1 MRARHLA
8 PLVSALPIALAAQQP
23 PPRPVQN
30 GGVPAAS
37 PDAKRIAFT
46 SNVDGTSDIYLINAD
61 GTGRTRV
68 TNTPAVE
75 GAPSWSA
82 DGKELLFAIGR
93 DTAHFYAISPSGTG
107 QRELATLVGNGPA
120 LSPDGKSIAYTAGK
134 FPNATSAISG
144 LDGSNARSL
153 TTTPAF
159 NFAWSPN
166 GKQIAYTLLTAD
178 RKVEVWLANADGTS
192 QRRLMENDS
201 TRGGPQ
207 WPAWS
212 PDGKRL
218 AVHVGKYGQ
227 NQAEHTAHI
236 WVIDVATGAK
246 TKLAAHDTPYL
257 DETPSWL
264 GNSRIVFQSNRTG
277 RMELWS
283 MNADG
288 SDARQITK

>member
-8 PLVSALPIALAAQQP
+8 VLLSFTPLILLGQQP

-30 GGVPAAS
+30 GALPSAS
-37 PDAKRIAFT
+37 PDGKRIAFT
-46 SNVDGTSDIYLINAD
+46 SNVDGTPDLYMINAD
-61 GTGRTRV
+61 GTGRRRV
-68 TNTPAVE
+68 TNTPVAE
-75 GAPSWSA
+75 SAPSWSS
-82 DGKELLFAIGR
+82 DGHELLFSIGR
-93 DTAHFYAISPSGTG
+93 DTAHLYAVSPNGSG
-107 QRELATLVGNGPA
+107 QRELTVVAGNGPT
-120 LSPDGKSIAYTAGK
+120 LSPDGKYIAYTSGK
-134 FPNATSAISG
+134 FPNATSTISA
-144 LDGSNARSL
+144 LDGSSPRVL

-166 GKQIAYTLLTAD
+166 GKLLAYTLLTAD
-178 RKVEVWLANADGTS
+178 RKVEVWLANADGS
-192 QRRLMENDS
+192 SSRRLMLNDS
-201 TRGGPQ
+201 IEGGPQ

-218 AVHVGKYGQ
+218 AIQVGKYGQ
-227 NQAEHTAHI
+227 NPAENTAHI

-246 TKLAAHDTPYL
+246 TKLAAHDKPYL

-264 GNSRIVFQSNRTG
+264 GISRIVFQSNRSG

-288 SDARQITK
+288 SDAKQITK